1 MSKCSGVHSRA
12 KIVLGSCVDVLLS
25 LLRKGYKVNVITTL
39 PYGVVSD
46 KIS

>member
-1 MSKCSGVHSRA
+1 MSKCCGVHSRA

-25 LLRKGYKVNVITTL
+25 LLRRGCKVNVITDP
-39 PYGVVSD
+39 PYGEVSD